1 MTTAYEQL
9 TSTFATLDAIEGSL
23 SMLNWD
29 MQTMMPSGGA
39 EARSRQM
46 ATLKGL
52 AHQTIA
58 DPRVGDWLDA
68 AEADADLGE
77 WERANVVEMRRMW
90 RQRAGL
96 DADLV
101 RAFSETGTRCTM
113 VWREAR
119 AANDFAMLQPVLT
132 EMFDRVR
139 DMGAAMSD
147 LTGLSPY
154 DALMDTFEPT
164 MTAAR
169 VTELFAPLED
179 RLPDLVA
186 AVLDKQAA
194 AAPAPVAEGPFA
206 IDAQRAIGVELMG
219 ALGFD
224 FDHGRLDISHHPFCG
239 GVVGDVR
246 ITTRYDESD
255 FSSAMMG
262 VLHETGHA
270 LYEANRP
277 ADWLGQPVSVARS
290 MGVHESQSLFVE
302 MQLCRSRAFLTWAA
316 PKIAAGLGRAGDP
329 GLSPDAL
336 IASAQRV
343 QRGLIR
349 VDADEVTYPLHV
361 MLRFRLE
368 QALVAGDLDVAD
380 LPGAWTEAMESLVG
394 VTPPSDAMGC
404 MQDIHW
410 MDGAV
415 GYFPSYTL
423 GAMLAAQLFEQV
435 DEAIGGVDACVA
447 RGDFAPVIGW
457 LRENVHAVGSR
468 YSTDELVRRATGR
481 PLDASAFLAH
491 VERRYLR
498 EER

>member
-1 MTTAYEQL
+1 MTTAYEHL
-9 TSTFATLDAIEGSL
+9 TRAYANLDAIEGSL
-23 SMLNWD
+23 AMLNWD

-39 EARSRQM
+39 EARARQM

-52 AHQTIA
+52 AHEIIA
-58 DPRVGDWLDA
+58 DPRVADWLDE
-68 AEADADLGE
+68 AETDDALVGWD
-77 WERANVVEMRRMW
+77 RANLVEMRRMW

-119 AANDFAMLQPVLT
+119 AADDFAMLEPVLS

-139 DMGAAMSD
+139 DMAGAMAD
-147 LTGLSPY
+147 LTGLAPY

-164 MTAAR
+164 MTADA
-169 VTELFAPLED
+169 VTTLFAPLEV
-179 RLPDLVA
+179 RLPGLLGE
-186 AVLDKQAA
+186 VLERQASRGDG
-194 AAPAPVAEGPFA
+194 PRAEGPFDV
-206 IDAQRAIGVELMG
+206 DAQRRVGVALMT

-224 FDHGRLDISHHPFCG
+224 FERGRLDVSHHPFCG

-246 ITTRYDESD
+246 ITTRYDEAD
-255 FSSAMMG
+255 FSSALMG

-277 ADWLGQPVSVARS
+277 ADWLGQPVSLARS

-316 PKIAAGLGRAGDP
+316 PRIADGLGRGRDP
-329 GLSPDAL
+329 AMRADAL
-336 IASAQRV
+336 VDAARRV
-343 QRGLIR
+343 ERGLIR

-361 MLRFRLE
+361 ILRFRLE
-368 QALVAGDLDVAD
+368 QRLVSGELDVAD
-380 LPGAWTEAMESLVG
+380 LPEAWAAGMEELVG
-394 VTPPSDAMGC
+394 VRPPNDAMGC

-423 GAMLAAQLFEQV
+423 GAMLAAQLFECV
-435 DEAIGGVDACVA
+435 DEAVGGVDARVA
-447 RGDFAPVIGW
+447 AGDFEPIIGW
-457 LRENVHAVGSR
+457 LREHVHGVGSR

-481 PLDASAFLAH
+481 PLDAQAFLAH
-491 VERRYLR
+491 LERRYLR
-498 EER
+498 DER